1 MVNTELLGKRV
12 TDSGLKLSFIAEKM
26 GISRLTLYRKLR
38 SQRVFTVDEVNDLC
52 RILAITDLGEKERI
66 FFASEVEK

>member
-1 MVNTELLGKRV
+1 MVNTELLGKKV
-12 TDSGLKLSFIAEKM
+12 ADSGLKLSFIAEKM

-52 RILAITDLGEKERI
+52 GILAITDLGEKERI
-66 FFASEVEK
+66 FFAREVEN